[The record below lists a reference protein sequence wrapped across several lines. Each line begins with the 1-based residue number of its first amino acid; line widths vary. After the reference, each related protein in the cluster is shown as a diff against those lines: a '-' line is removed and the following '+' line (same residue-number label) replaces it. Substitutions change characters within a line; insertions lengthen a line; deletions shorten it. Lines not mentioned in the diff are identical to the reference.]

1 MTDGVFCDVRG
12 CEGPAVVRTWL
23 PSRTITGQPGGGCHL
38 VAVQIESLLAD
49 GSTTLVD
56 WLAPDLGG
64 IDAYTT
70 EVAYP
75 GSTLTYLVQTPCAV
89 T

>member
-1 MTDGVFCDVRG
+1 M
-12 CEGPAVVRTWL
+12 
-23 PSRTITGQPGGGCHL
+23 
-38 VAVQIESLLAD
+38 AVQSESLLAD